1 MLEKSKTLNPL
12 LDKFKKRN
20 STKKAVEN
28 LLTVE
33 EVANKYFKNITKLHI
48 EKYVQVMRPSD
59 VEDFKKLFNALKSGL
74 RFTGRVYEGVDKIG
88 RPYIYP
94 KFFSPKG
101 DVECKIF
108 PIGKLTSMMADYQA
122 GKLAINFKAEDLVEH
137 LFNR

>member
-1 MLEKSKTLNPL
+1 MLDKSKTLNPL
-12 LDKFKKRN
+12 LAKFKKTN
-20 STKKAVEN
+20 STKKTVEH

-33 EVANKYFKNITKLHI
+33 EVANKYFKSVTKLHI
-48 EKYVQVMRPSD
+48 EKYVQTLRPQE
-59 VEDFKKLFNALKSGL
+59 VEDFKKLFAAFKSGL
-74 RFTGRVYEGVDKIG
+74 RFTNRVYQGVDKGG

-108 PIGKLTSMMADYQA
+108 PLGKLTTMMADYQA
-122 GKLAINFKAEDLVEH
+122 GKFAINFKAEDLVEH

>member
-1 MLEKSKTLNPL
+1 MNINNSFDSL
-12 LDKFKKRN
+12 LAKFKKKG
-20 STKKAVEN
+20 STKKVANN

-33 EVANKYFKNITKLHI
+33 QVADKYFKNITKLHI

-74 RFTGRVYEGVDKIG
+74 RFTGRVYEGVDKGG
-88 RPYIYP
+88 RSYIYP

-108 PIGKLTSMMADYQA
+108 PIGKLTTMMADYQA
-122 GKLAINFKAEDLVEH
+122 GKIAINFKAEELVEH